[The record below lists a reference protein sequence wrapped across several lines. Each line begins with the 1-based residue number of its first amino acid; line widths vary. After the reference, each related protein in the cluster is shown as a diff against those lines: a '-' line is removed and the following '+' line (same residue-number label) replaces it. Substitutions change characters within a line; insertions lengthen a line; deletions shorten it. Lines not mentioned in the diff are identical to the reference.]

1 MSIFSKVPTPKVRTS
16 NFNLSHEVKTTTKLF
31 QLTPFLSM
39 DVMPGDSFKVNTEML
54 VRLAPMFA
62 PLMHRI
68 NVYTHFFFVPYRL
81 LWEDW
86 ESFITQSVDGRFQSG
101 LSLPEQIPYV
111 NFRFANTDPQQ
122 RIGFLG
128 SGTLADYLG
137 CNYCRAGVDGSQN
150 ATGDINV
157 NPLWF
162 LAYQKIWNDYYR
174 DENLQDPV
182 VDTIS
187 WYGPNTVTVNSPA
200 NLPDTDWQSMFKLR
214 NRAWQKDY
222 FTSALPWTQ
231 KGDAA
236 VLPLGGKAPF
246 VQEGG
251 YVDDPSVSFTGPS
264 PAPGTR
270 FDAKFRH
277 DVGSSD
283 YTIYG
288 DQTLPSG
295 SSNQVTPV
303 VGLSD
308 TSVSVD
314 GYADLTAAT
323 AVTINEL
330 RRANAL
336 QRWLEINARG
346 GTRYVEQLA
355 AHFHIR
361 PQDSRLQR
369 AEYLGGGKS
378 PVTISEVLQTS
389 NSTAE
394 STPQANMAGHGI
406 SASINHAFTRR
417 KFPEH
422 GVVIGILSIMP
433 KPNYMQGA
441 NRFFGKRGYLDF
453 AWPAFANLGEQP
465 VYNFELY
472 NDGIPADMTT
482 DTVFGY
488 APRYSEYKYMPDRIC
503 GNFRDSMDNWH
514 MGRIFAND
522 PQLNS
527 QFISGE
533 GFSPNVFS
541 VEGPEA
547 ESPFWI
553 QIYNDI
559 KAIRPLPYFGT
570 PSL

>member
-81 LWEDW
+81 LWDDW
-86 ESFITQSVDGRFQSG
+86 ESFITQSVDGKFQSG
-101 LSLPEQIPYV
+101 LSIPQQIPPVIVGSRNPTSAPDMSILNKY
-111 NFRFANTDPQQ
+111 
-122 RIGFLG
+122 LG
-128 SGTLADYLG
+128 SGTLGDYLG
-137 CNYCRAGVDGSQN
+137 CNICRAGVDGDQSAN
-150 ATGDINV
+150 TPPIV

-162 LAYQKIWNDYYR
+162 CAYQKIWNDYYR

-182 VDTIS
+182 PDTIFWDS
-187 WYGPNTVTVNSPA
+187 VPSVADPNFPNSSDGPNVVDSI
-200 NLPDTDWQSMFKLR
+200 FKLR

-236 VLPLGGKAPF
+236 VLPLGGSAPVSGVAKTTQLAVYGHSLAGTIPNGDIWTGAVSGREVRSF
-246 VQEGG
+246 ASE
-251 YVDDPSVSFTGPS
+251 PS
-264 PAPGTR
+264 
-270 FDAKFRH
+270 
-277 DVGSSD
+277 
-283 YTIYG
+283 
-288 DQTLPSG
+288 SG
-295 SSNQVTPV
+295 NAVEFALD
-303 VGLSD
+303 GAND
-308 TSVSVD
+308 VSVT
-314 GYADLTAAT
+314 GSADLSSAT

-527 QFISGE
+527 EFISGE